1 MLKTFKLISA
11 SIVVCSLLAGCAS
24 QKMQVASID
33 DVDFSK
39 SKIKNMDT
47 FEVNLLRI
55 ATKAEQHQKDYY
67 SLLEKRKNLYDEK
80 LKLHVP
86 AGMGKNVDINFEG
99 KVGELI
105 QNVGSQAGYTVEF
118 KNMNVSDTPMTAVT
132 YMRTSL
138 WDILM
143 MTMAKVPEYGVDVK
157 ENERQLLVYPK
168 Y

>member
-1 MLKTFKLISA
+1 MLKTFKIVSVG
-11 SIVVCSLLAGCAS
+11 IVVCSLLAGCANK
-24 QKMQVASID
+24 KMQVTSID

-39 SKIKNMDT
+39 SKVKSMDT

-55 ATKAEQHQKDYY
+55 AAKAEQHQKNYY

-86 AGMGKNVDINFEG
+86 AGMGRNVDINFEG

-105 QNVGSQAGYTVEF
+105 QNVGSQAGYNVEF
-118 KNMNVSDTPMTAVT
+118 KNMNVADTPMTAVS
-132 YMRTSL
+132 YVRTSL
-138 WDILM
+138 WDVLM
-143 MTMAKVPEYGVDVK
+143 MTMAKVPEYGVDIK
-157 ENERQLLVYPK
+157 ENERQILVYPK

>member
-1 MLKTFKLISA
+1 MLKTFKILSA
-11 SIVVCSLLAGCAS
+11 GIVVCSLLAGCAS
-24 QKMQVASID
+24 KKMQIASID

-39 SKIKNMDT
+39 SKIKSMDT

-55 ATKAEQHQKDYY
+55 AAKAEQHQKNYY

-86 AGMGKNVDINFEG
+86 AGMGRNIDLNFEG

-105 QNVGSQAGYTVEF
+105 QNVGAQAGYNVEF
-118 KNMNVSDTPMTAVT
+118 KNMNAADTPMTAVS
-132 YMRTSL
+132 YVRTSL
-138 WDILM
+138 WDVLM
-143 MTMAKVPEYGVDVK
+143 MTMAKIPEYGVDVK
-157 ENERQLLVYPK
+157 ENERILLVYPK